1 MTKLPLWATVKA
13 AYGAVWAH
21 PGLLVRFALVPLV
34 LAVAADFWLQ
44 KLAVETGAEMI
55 ALEISGPA
63 LRNNVFLLL
72 PDLVPG
78 LLLIPFVA
86 QSYRLFLR
94 GPAAVAGDGLLRIG
108 REAWGLAA
116 VAVLVFAVLNLPL
129 NIMVGFIGF
138 GGALPGLAAALYAV
152 VLVAIGIRLIFVY
165 PVICLG
171 RPWALPARWRETRG
185 NFLRLLG
192 ALVAAVLPPW
202 ALIVAVSLL
211 MPPLLYEARWPE
223 LWPVAA
229 LLPQVAVGLAVAAL
243 SAAVTVIAFA
253 TLSGYPA
260 EGVELPAKPDAPDS
274 AGP

>member
-1 MTKLPLWATVKA
+1 MIKLPVWATVKA
-13 AYGAVWAH
+13 AYGVVWAH
-21 PGLLVRFALVPLV
+21 PGLLIRFALVPLV
-34 LAVAADFWLQ
+34 LSVAADFWLQ
-44 KLAVETGAEMI
+44 KLAAENGVEMI

-63 LRNNVFLLL
+63 LRNNALLLL

-86 QSYRLFLR
+86 QSYRLFLH
-94 GPAAVAGDGLLRIG
+94 GPATVAGAGLFRIG

-116 VAVLVFAVLNLPL
+116 LVVLVFAVLNLPL
-129 NIMVGFIGF
+129 SIMVGFIGF
-138 GGALPGLAAALYAV
+138 GGAVPGLAATLYAV
-152 VLVAIGIRLIFVY
+152 VLVAIGIRLILVY
-165 PVICLG
+165 PAICLG

-192 ALVAAVLPPW
+192 ALAAVVLPPW
-202 ALIVAVSLL
+202 ALIVAISLL

-229 LLPQVAVGLAVAAL
+229 LLPQVAVGLVVQAL

-253 TLSGYPA
+253 LLTGYPA
-260 EGVELPAKPDAPDS
+260 KGVRLPVVDEAA
-274 AGP
+274 A